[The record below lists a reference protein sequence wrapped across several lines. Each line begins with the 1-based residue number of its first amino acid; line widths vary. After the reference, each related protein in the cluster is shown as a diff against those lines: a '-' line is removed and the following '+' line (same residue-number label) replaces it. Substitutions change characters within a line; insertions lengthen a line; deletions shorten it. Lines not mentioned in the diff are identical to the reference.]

1 MKEEKYIIGIVL
13 GYVLK
18 IMKARKKENK
28 FSREFASIRHGN
40 YPKFISLVN
49 GNIPEMVLYNRGEI
63 VVNPKPKT
71 ENIDFV
77 GLFMAGPSMK
87 DFYEKCVSEYGVL
100 IDNEISNEL
109 YYQIGLFEITI
120 RIHVNNHKKIEENH
134 TFKKIINDLG
144 QSLSLSAY
152 EIDTLQKGRKLLNVI
167 KHGMK
172 KNYSWSEGI
181 TDFKK
186 AQNVMNERQ
195 IVLEY

>member
-1 MKEEKYIIGIVL
+1 MKDEKYIIGIVL

-18 IMKARKKENK
+18 LMKARKKENI

-40 YPKFISLVN
+40 YPKFINLVD

-63 VVNPKPKT
+63 EVNPKPKI

-100 IDNEISNEL
+100 IDNEVSDEL

-120 RIHVNNHKKIEENH
+120 RIHANNHKKIEENH
-134 TFKKIINDLG
+134 TFEKIINDLG
-144 QSLSLSAY
+144 QSLNLSAN
-152 EIDTLQKGRKLLNVI
+152 EIDALQKGKKLLNVI

-186 AQNVMNERQ
+186 AQNVMKERQ

>member
-18 IMKARKKENK
+18 IMKARKKETKFNK
-28 FSREFASIRHGN
+28 EFASIRHGN
-40 YPKFISLVN
+40 YPKFINLVN
-49 GNIPEMVLYNRGEI
+49 GDIPEMVVSNRGEI
-63 VVNPKPKT
+63 ELNPKPKA
-71 ENIDFV
+71 ENIDFL
-77 GLFMAGPSMK
+77 GLLMAGPSMK
-87 DFYEKCVSEYGVL
+87 DFYEKCVSEYGVI

-120 RIHVNNHKKIEENH
+120 RIHANNHKKIEENH
-134 TFKKIINDLG
+134 TFENIINDLG
-144 QSLSLSAY
+144 QSLSFSVN
-152 EIDTLQKGRKLLNVI
+152 EIDTLQKGKKLLNAI

-186 AQNVMNERQ
+186 ARNVMTERQ

>member
-1 MKEEKYIIGIVL
+1 MKDEKYIIGIVL

-18 IMKARKKENK
+18 LMKARKKENI

-40 YPKFISLVN
+40 YPKFINLVD

-63 VVNPKPKT
+63 EVNPMPKI

-100 IDNEISNEL
+100 IDNEVSDEL

-120 RIHVNNHKKIEENH
+120 RIHANNHKKIEENH
-134 TFKKIINDLG
+134 TFEKIINDLG
-144 QSLSLSAY
+144 QSLNLSAN
-152 EIDTLQKGRKLLNVI
+152 EIDALQKGKKLLNVI

-186 AQNVMNERQ
+186 AQNVMKERQ